1 MPTTRIRSRGRLPH
15 WESVCGIYFVTFRL
29 AGSLPP
35 SVVASLQSKLAGKAE
50 GARKKSRE
58 TERYLDVGAGVCH
71 LKRPEVAD
79 LVANTLRRF
88 DGEKYRLFAWC
99 LMPNHVHV
107 VVQPIAS
114 FRLAEILHSWKSY
127 SGQMANRMLRRTG
140 AFWQREYYDHLI
152 RDGDEL
158 GKAIRYTAE
167 NPVKARLVDW
177 PWVYVAKDWS

>member
-1 MPTTRIRSRGRLPH
+1 VRPPVFAGNLSPPRAQGGSAGCPDYGAARFWLSTDEDNADDGEQRYYAGMPTTRIRSRGRLPH

-79 LVANTLRRF
+79 LVA
-88 DGEKYRLFAWC
+88 
-99 LMPNHVHV
+99 
-107 VVQPIAS
+107 
-114 FRLAEILHSWKSY
+114 
-127 SGQMANRMLRRTG
+127 
-140 AFWQREYYDHLI
+140 I
-152 RDGDEL
+152 R
-158 GKAIRYTAE
+158 
-167 NPVKARLVDW
+167 
-177 PWVYVAKDWS
+177 

>member
-1 MPTTRIRSRGRLPH
+1 VWNLFCDISASGFVT
-15 WESVCGIYFVTFRL
+15 SVCGGLLTIQTCGQGRG
-29 AGSLPP
+29 GS
-35 SVVASLQSKLAGKAE
+35 Q
-50 GARKKSRE
+50 
-58 TERYLDVGAGVCH
+58 
-71 LKRPEVAD
+71 EVARNGEVSRCGRGG
-79 LVANTLRRF
+79 LPSEKTGSRRLGGNTLRRF